1 MYVTVATYARH
12 LEEDPAREELARQN
26 DELAALHETALA
38 LIDGLDLES
47 VLEAIVVRAGALVG
61 CPDGW
66 VSLRD
71 PDADVLITR
80 VGTGVFVDCVGDRV
94 QRGEGIGGH
103 VLASGEPVAVDDYR
117 SWPGRSVANDALSLG
132 AVAGVPLC
140 AGSEV
145 IGVLGLAR
153 TGTALR
159 FETAEIELLSRFGR
173 LASLALENAR
183 LYAEAQREL
192 VERRRAEEELR
203 SALASLRQSDEELR
217 LTREQMIRRLA
228 NAAEFRDVETGR
240 HVERMGRYAGLL
252 AHRLGLDDRHC
263 ELIKTASPLHDIGK
277 IGIADAVLR
286 KRGLLTEAERREME
300 RHAEIGYRLL
310 AESGSELLELAARIA
325 WTHHERFDGTGYP
338 RGLAGEAIPLEGRIA
353 AVADVFDA
361 LTSDRP
367 YRPAFAPEEAIR
379 LMLEGRGSHFDP
391 RVLDAFLDALHEVR
405 QDSEEVEAGTPTPV
419 VLSVTDL
426 GSTPRDTLTVA
437 ALRTAADE
445 ASRLLAAAA
454 HDRQAIDAALGRLR
468 ELVPELLVS
477 VYAREHDRLWCVAQ
491 RGYDEVRDGYRLD
504 QGIMGRAVRT
514 GHVQLI
520 ADVRRDGDFIE
531 AAPEILSELAI
542 PFGDGLGVFNVETR
556 QLELPPEAVGA
567 FDRLARALGSKVAA
581 LGTGIRVDLGS
592 LARLFVYAGSLKG
605 EGEIAE
611 FSTRTLGR
619 LLDLDAA
626 QLDLCHNDTG
636 YVLASFW
643 RESDSDVE
651 PIAPSRLDQIARL
664 VDPTGAAYNILD
676 LRSVHLESG
685 PDEGWPWL
693 LWLPLEVAGGRVGV
707 LVGRSEK
714 RLNVEPANVDAATLF
729 APHAAALIDAAQ
741 AIRREQRVAVTD
753 SLTGLLNRRGFE
765 QRFREEIKRA
775 ERAGRE
781 LGVVILDCD
790 GLKAINDRGGHQL
803 GDSVLVRVARC
814 LKTQKRVS
822 DIAGRLGGDEFAVL
836 LPEVDGDGTVL
847 AAERLRRS
855 IVAQVLE
862 DGQLVT
868 ATFGVAVY
876 PTDGKTPGAL
886 LRAADQALYLAKAA
900 GRNRTGVFGQPEPV
914 G

>member
-1 MYVTVATYARH
+1 MYVTVATYSRN
-12 LEEDPAREELARQN
+12 LDGDPARDELSRQN
-26 DELAALHETALA
+26 DELAALNETALA
-38 LIDGLDLES
+38 LIDRLDLES

-66 VSLRD
+66 ISLRE
-71 PDADVLITR
+71 PDSETLVTR
-80 VGTGVFVDCVGDRV
+80 IGTGVFVDCVGDRV
-94 QRGEGIGGH
+94 TRGEGIGGH

-117 SWPGRSVANDALSLG
+117 SWLGRSVANDALSLG

-153 TGTALR
+153 AGTAQR
-159 FETAEIELLSRFGR
+159 FEAGELELLTRFGR

-192 VERRRAEEELR
+192 EERRRAEEELR
-203 SALASLRQSDEELR
+203 SALASLRRSDEELR

-228 NAAEFRDVETGR
+228 HAAEFRDAETSR

-252 AHRLGLDDRHC
+252 ARRLGLDDRRC
-263 ELIKTASPLHDIGK
+263 ELLKTASPLHDIGK
-277 IGIADAVLR
+277 IGISDSVLR

-310 AESGSELLELAARIA
+310 AESGSELLELAATIA

-338 RGLAGEAIPLEGRIA
+338 RGLAGETIPLEGRIA

-367 YRPAFAPEEAIR
+367 YRPAFAPEEAVRI
-379 LMLEGRGSHFDP
+379 MLEGRGSHFDP
-391 RVLDAFLDALHEVR
+391 KVLDAFLDALHEA
-405 QDSEEVEAGTPTPV
+405 QDGEQHETGTPSPGVLPV
-419 VLSVTDL
+419 SDV
-426 GSTPRDTLTVA
+426 GSPPRDTLTVA

-445 ASRLLAAAA
+445 ASRLLAAAS

-514 GHVQLI
+514 GQVQLI
-520 ADVRRDGDFIE
+520 ADVSRDGDFIE

-556 QLELPPEAVGA
+556 RLELPPEAVGA

-626 QLDLCHNDTG
+626 QLNLCRNDTG

-643 RESDSDVE
+643 RGSDSDVE
-651 PIAPSRLDQIARL
+651 PLAPSRLDQIARL

-714 RLNVEPANVDAATLF
+714 RLSVEPANVEAATLF

-803 GDSVLVRVARC
+803 GDSVLVRIARC
-814 LKTQKRVS
+814 LKTQKRAG
-822 DIAGRLGGDEFAVL
+822 DIASRLGGDEFAVL
-836 LPEVDGDGTVL
+836 LPEVNGDGAVL

-876 PTDGKTPGAL
+876 PADGKTPGAL